1 MITVL
6 IVVVFFIANVAMVI
20 SNKSNFK
27 ILFSFLTS
35 LIVFIFLNNI
45 KYEYSDLYLT
55 FVVFMNFIALGYVKF
70 SQTGKVRVLP
80 STRNRMTNNFI
91 PIVSVLISTLIVVI
105 LLNNVSDE
113 ILERDIFSTR
123 ENIFDYFQD
132 FNIMFVTGITITIL
146 FLYIV
151 KRVKE

>member
-1 MITVL
+1 MITIL
-6 IVVVFFIANVAMVI
+6 IVIVFFIANIGIVI

-55 FVVFMNFIALGYVKF
+55 FVTFMNFIALGYVKF
-70 SQTGKVRVLP
+70 SQTGRVRVLP
-80 STRNRMTNNFI
+80 SSRNHMTNNFI
-91 PIVSVLISTLIVVI
+91 PIISVLISTLVVVI

-113 ILERDIFSTR
+113 ILERSILSMKEDTF
-123 ENIFDYFQD
+123 NYFQD
-132 FNIMFVTGITITIL
+132 FNIMFVTGISITIL

-151 KRVKE
+151 KRVRE